1 MEIEPEFD
9 VTYSGQR
16 LNVNMAYSRVS
27 YGISLQEA
35 KRKCSE
41 RNSCFIR
48 VESTEHIG
56 LHSRYLG
63 RLKEGVK
70 EELKS
75 KLMKYSDVLEGVPV
89 NYENIQI
96 QQRTGSIVDELPYI
110 HFDVKVN
117 FIVFKPTVGST
128 LVGVVNKFGADH
140 VGCLVHNC
148 FNASVSTSNFRNG
161 LIYDNLAI
169 GSQFAFKV
177 IGTEAVNGV
186 LAITGRVEQQK
197 ETR

>member
-1 MEIEPEFD
+1 
-9 VTYSGQR
+9 
-16 LNVNMAYSRVS
+16 MASSRVS
-27 YGISLQEA
+27 YRISLQEA

-70 EELKS
+70 EELNI

-89 NYENIQI
+89 NYESIQI
-96 QQRTGSIVDELPYI
+96 QQRTGCILDELPYI

-128 LVGVVNKFGADH
+128 LVGVVNKLGVDH
-140 VGCLVHNC
+140 LGCLVHNC
-148 FNASVSTSNFRNG
+148 FNASVSKSNFRNG
-161 LIYDNLAI
+161 LLYDNLDI
-169 GSQFAFKV
+169 GSEFAFKV
-177 IGTEAVNGV
+177 MGTEAVNGV
-186 LAITGRVEQQK
+186 LAIIGQVEQQE